1 MKFLPSQLIYFFQGA
16 ATRRNVARLLKFIT
30 VLLFL
35 AGLYSVLFHV
45 IMEYEGRY
53 YSWLTGLYWTFT
65 VMSTLGFGDIT
76 FFSDLGRAFSM
87 LVLVSGIVFL
97 LVMLPFTFIQF
108 FYAPWLE
115 AQSRA
120 RAPRELP
127 EDVTGHV
134 LLTRFDPI
142 GVALVR
148 RLADY
153 GFPYSFLI
161 PDLARA
167 LELHDQDYRVVFGQL
182 DDPETYRRLRTD
194 QAAMVVVT
202 NDDVASTNIT
212 FTVREVSEK
221 VPVVTNADSDDSLDI
236 LQLAGSTHVFQF
248 TKMLG
253 RVLGRRVLGVGMRA
267 NVIGEFDQLLIA
279 EAVATGTPLEGK
291 SLRESRLREM
301 TGVTVVGVWERGQFR
316 FPGAAT
322 RIGAHSVLVLAGS
335 KEQFSRY
342 DELIAA
348 DGPPP
353 PLAPVLILG
362 AGRVGRAAA
371 EVLEERGID
380 YRIVEKNERLIQ
392 KDSRYVAGSAADID
406 TLVRAGIREAP
417 TVIVTTHNDDLNIY
431 LTIYCRRLRPD
442 IQIISR
448 ATLERN
454 VATLHRAGADMVMS
468 YASMGAS
475 TILNVLRPNQLLLLE
490 EGLEVFRVRVHPA
503 LVGLTLRE
511 NQIREATGC
520 SVIAI
525 ESDGHVTLNPD
536 PSVQLGEG
544 DELILIGTSDAEATF
559 VRRYPKSF

>member
-16 ATRRNVARLLKFIT
+16 ATRRNVARLLKFIA

-35 AGLYSVLFHV
+35 SVLYSVLFHV

-76 FFSDLGRAFSM
+76 FYSDLGRAFSM
-87 LVLVSGIVFL
+87 LVLMSGIVFL

-142 GVALVR
+142 GVALVK

-167 LELHDQDYRVVFGQL
+167 LELHDLDYRVVVGQL

-221 VPVVTNADSDDSLDI
+221 VPVVTNADADDSLDI

-267 NVIGEFDQLLIA
+267 NVIGEFDRLLIA
-279 EAVATGTPLEGK
+279 EAVATGTPLDGK

-301 TGVTVVGVWERGQFR
+301 TGVTVVGLWERGQFR
-316 FPGAAT
+316 FPSAAT

-335 KEQFSRY
+335 EEQFSRY

-348 DGPPP
+348 EGPPP

-406 TLVRAGIREAP
+406 TLVRAGIRETP

-475 TILNVLRPNQLLLLE
+475 TILNILRPNQLLLLE
-490 EGLEVFRVRVHPA
+490 EGLEVFRVRVNPA

-525 ESDGHVTLNPD
+525 ESDGHVTPNPD
-536 PSVQLGEG
+536 PSVRLSAG